1 MDIRIAIE
9 TLGCKI
15 NQAES
20 EKLARQ
26 LTAAGYTLVP
36 PEQPADIYILNTC
49 TVTHVADR
57 KSRHRLRLAHRRNPN
72 AALVVTGCYAERAAQ
87 ELADIEGVRLVLD
100 NSSKALMVR
109 AIEESGLVT
118 SCIDSRNNYQAHTP
132 LTPASSTGQ
141 AQSLSKGK
149 HKYSQLCNQIPP
161 DVSGT
166 FRTRTFIKV
175 QDGCHNF
182 CSYCVVPL
190 VRHHEECLP
199 PEQTISEIKLRQSE
213 GYREIVITGVEVGS
227 YRCGNVNI
235 KGLLELVLRE
245 TDIPRI
251 RLSSLQPEEITP
263 ELIDLWN
270 NPRLCRHF
278 HVSLQSG
285 SETVLRRMNRHYTP
299 NEYLQA
305 ISAIRS
311 RIPEAAVTTDLITGF
326 PGETDT
332 EFADSRE
339 FCKGVR
345 FARIHVFPYSP
356 RKGTA
361 AAAMP
366 GQVDEATKKA
376 RTAEMLALAGECV
389 LDFSNSFIPKT
400 LPVLFEQQENGY
412 WSGLTDNYLR
422 VYIEDKCDLTNHLV
436 PVRLGEIFREGVKGE
451 LAGGGTT
458 KPRPGPPPPGP

>member
-1 MDIRIAIE
+1 MEKRIAID

-26 LTAAGYTLVP
+26 LTAAGYTIVP
-36 PEQPADIYILNTC
+36 PDQPADIYILNTC

-87 ELADIEGVRLVLD
+87 ELANIEGVRLVID
-100 NSSKALMVR
+100 NSNKSGIVLAL
-109 AIEESGLVT
+109 EESGLVA
-118 SCIDSRNNYQAHTP
+118 YQHK
-132 LTPASSTGQ
+132 TPAGTNKCILNDENS
-141 AQSLSKGK
+141 
-149 HKYSQLCNQIPP
+149 
-161 DVSGT
+161 T

-175 QDGCHNF
+175 QDGCHSF
-182 CSYCVVPL
+182 CSYCIVPL

-199 PEQTISEIKLRQSE
+199 PERVISEIKLRQSE

-227 YRCGNVNI
+227 YRCGNVDI

-285 SETVLRRMNRHYTP
+285 SETVLRRMNRRYTP

-305 ISAIRS
+305 ISTIRS
-311 RIPEAAVTTDLITGF
+311 RIPEAAVTTDIITGF

-332 EFADSRE
+332 EFAGSRE
-339 FCKGVR
+339 FCKGIR
-345 FARIHVFPYSP
+345 FSRIHVFPYSP

-366 GQVDEATKKA
+366 DHVDEAMKKA

-389 LDFSNSFIPKT
+389 LDFSNIFIHKT

-422 VYIEDKCDLTNHLV
+422 VYVEDRCDLTNHLA
-436 PVRLGEIFREGVKGE
+436 PVRLGEIFREGIKGE

-458 KPRPGPPPPGP
+458 KPRPRPPLPGLQSYRQPTKTTKTKLIRSQ

>member
-1 MDIRIAIE
+1 
-9 TLGCKI
+9 
-15 NQAES
+15 
-20 EKLARQ
+20 
-26 LTAAGYTLVP
+26 
-36 PEQPADIYILNTC
+36 
-49 TVTHVADR
+49 
-57 KSRHRLRLAHRRNPN
+57 
-72 AALVVTGCYAERAAQ
+72 
-87 ELADIEGVRLVLD
+87 
-100 NSSKALMVR
+100 
-109 AIEESGLVT
+109 
-118 SCIDSRNNYQAHTP
+118 
-132 LTPASSTGQ
+132 
-141 AQSLSKGK
+141 
-149 HKYSQLCNQIPP
+149 
-161 DVSGT
+161 
-166 FRTRTFIKV
+166 
-175 QDGCHNF
+175 
-182 CSYCVVPL
+182 
-190 VRHHEECLP
+190 
-199 PEQTISEIKLRQSE
+199 
-213 GYREIVITGVEVGS
+213 
-227 YRCGNVNI
+227 
-235 KGLLELVLRE
+235 
-245 TDIPRI
+245 
-251 RLSSLQPEEITP
+251 
-263 ELIDLWN
+263 
-270 NPRLCRHF
+270 
-278 HVSLQSG
+278 
-285 SETVLRRMNRHYTP
+285 MNRHYTP